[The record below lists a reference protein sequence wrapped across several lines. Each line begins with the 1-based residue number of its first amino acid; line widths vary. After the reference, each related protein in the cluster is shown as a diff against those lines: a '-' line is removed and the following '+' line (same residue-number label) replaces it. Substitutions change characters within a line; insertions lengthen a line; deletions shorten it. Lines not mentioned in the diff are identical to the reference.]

1 VNAVQADPEVKA
13 MKKFLFG
20 LALIGLALGPV
31 QDAIQDGSNPFV
43 ELDSSLNETQQQ
55 HVDATC
61 EATRLSTG
69 DTECTIVLRS
79 PADLAAAGQG

>member
-1 VNAVQADPEVKA
+1 

-31 QDAIQDGSNPFV
+31 QDAVQAGNNPFAD
-43 ELDSSLNETQQQ
+43 LAGALNQTEQWF
-55 HVDATC
+55 VDATC

-69 DTECTIVLRS
+69 IEECGVELHS
-79 PADLAAAGQG
+79 PAELAAAGRD